1 MTDSATG
8 EPSPAAT
15 RWGWSGLVLIGLALL
30 AIGNL
35 TTVDGDVN
43 GEAPTADTARVRC
56 EDFVTER
63 LKAPDTA
70 DFALPTV
77 SGSGRSTWTVSG
89 AVAVTNDAGAVV
101 RVDYKCTVHGDSS
114 GQWSLVELDHAQR

>member
-1 MTDSATG
+1 MTDSTTG
-8 EPSPAAT
+8 EPSPAAS
-15 RWGWSGLVLIGLALL
+15 RWGWSGLALIGLALV

-35 TTVDGDVN
+35 TTVGGDGN

-63 LKAPDTA
+63 LEAPDTA
-70 DFALPTV
+70 EFGLPAV

-89 AVAVTNDAGAVV
+89 TVAMTNGVGAVI
-101 RVDYKCTVHGDSS
+101 RFDYTCTVHGDGS